1 MTETF
6 QIVSDNLAR
15 IRERIAEAA
24 ASANRDSCE
33 ITLIGVSKY
42 VGNEETAALL
52 QAGCLDLGE
61 SRPQQLWEK
70 AEAAE
75 LASARW
81 HLVGHLQRNK
91 VRRTLP
97 LVNLIHSVDSWRLLE
112 AIEQCAAER
121 EEQTRV
127 LLEVNCSGD
136 SAKHGLSTDGLRRL
150 LPSLAELKHARVCGL
165 MTMAALEGGPT
176 IAEKNFTTLRELRDG
191 AQSECPPE
199 IQLAEL
205 SMGMSQDF
213 EAAIRAGA
221 TMVRIGSILFEGLR
235 T

>member
-1 MTETF
+1 MTEQF
-6 QIVSDNLAR
+6 QHISDNLAR
-15 IRERIAEAA
+15 VRERIALAA
-24 ASANRDSCE
+24 ASVNRDPNE

-42 VGNEETAALL
+42 VGVAESSALL
-52 QAGCLDLGE
+52 NAGCLDLGE

-70 AEAAE
+70 AVAPE

-97 LVNLIHSVDSWRLLE
+97 VVQLIHSVDSWRLLK
-112 AIEQCAAER
+112 AIDQCAR
-121 EEQTRV
+121 DLGQMTRV

-136 SAKHGLSTDGLRRL
+136 SAKHGLTADGLRRL
-150 LPSLAELKHARVCGL
+150 LPSLAELKHVTVCGM
-165 MTMAALEGGPT
+165 MTMAALEGGPD
-176 IAEKNFTTLRELRDG
+176 IAERNFTTLRDLRDSV
-191 AQSECPPE
+191 QSECPPGTE
-199 IQLAEL
+199 LAEL

-221 TMVRIGSILFEGLR
+221 TLLRIGSILFEGM
-235 T
+235 